1 MSEDR
6 VYKLNKGDRFALSYS
21 YFKKRP
27 RVGDF
32 YEDTP
37 IIIRAIRYCKRKEI
51 TPLPDVWRDY
61 KWWMFWVRKKRI
73 LVICEY
79 LGEGIIPSV

>member
-1 MSEDR
+1 MSEEIG
-6 VYKLNKGDRFALSYS
+6 YKLNPGDKFALSYN

-37 IIIRAIRYCKRKEI
+37 IIIREIRYCKRKKI
-51 TPLPDVWRDY
+51 IPLPDVWKDY
-61 KWWMFWVRKKRI
+61 KWWMFWVSKKRI

-79 LGEGIIPSV
+79 LGEGIRPWP